1 MAFTQK
7 EIDAKKIAVELF
19 ELQQEEEKR
28 KIDETQNFEC
38 PLGLE
43 KEAILSKEDSQTLKD
58 FCSDLREYKKIKRNL
73 VIKIIIYG
81 AIGTFLL
88 MLGDKGTAII
98 KLLGIDKIFS

>member
-1 MAFTQK
+1 MNKA
-7 EIDAKKIAVELF
+7 DAKKIAVELF
-19 ELQQEEEKR
+19 NLQQEAERQKLN
-28 KIDETQNFEC
+28 ETQDFEC

-43 KEAILSKEDSQTLKD
+43 KEAILSREDSLTLKD
-58 FCSDLREYKKIKRNL
+58 FCTDLREYKKIKRNL